1 MCERINFTMEKS
13 KNKEKPS
20 YYDKR
25 PVLGE
30 QGSWKIR
37 EHFGK
42 GFTAFLVIAAAIVF
56 FFAFL
61 RFSYIF
67 DLMKTV
73 IGLIKPI
80 IYGVVIAYLLNPIV
94 EFTEKYT
101 VPFLGRYI
109 KKEKTLH
116 KLCRGI
122 GVFSAL
128 IVMGVLITGLL
139 NMVIPELFKSIKDL
153 VDNLPGQIQNWIAWV
168 NEIQSGETFVDRMVK
183 NGLVQ
188 AGETLENWVNQADFL
203 SRANVIMTSVMTGA
217 INVVNGLLNI
227 IVGIIVS
234 VYALFS
240 KEQFLG
246 QGRKIIY
253 AVMSPKRANLT
264 LHIARKSNEIFGGFI
279 IGKIIDSA
287 IIGVLCFIGVS
298 ILKMPYA
305 LLVSVFVGV
314 TNVIPYFGPF
324 IGAIPSAIL
333 IMLADP
339 MQGLYFVIFIL
350 LLQQLD
356 GNVIGPT
363 ILGDSTGLSAF
374 WVVFSILL
382 FGGLFGV
389 VGMIIGVP
397 TFAVF
402 YYIVN
407 LLITQKLEDKKLP
420 TATSSYNGMNYV
432 DDEGNYVS
440 VEEADPQATKLQGE
454 KGE

>member
-1 MCERINFTMEKS
+1 MEKFRD
-13 KNKEKPS
+13 KMKDKAKEKTS
-20 YYDKR
+20 YYDKK
-25 PVLGE
+25 PTLGE
-30 QGSWKIR
+30 QGGLRIR
-37 EHFGK
+37 EHFGR
-42 GFTAFLVIAAAIVF
+42 GLTAFVVIAVCIMFYFAI
-56 FFAFL
+56 L

-67 DLMKTV
+67 NLLSEIV
-73 IGLIKPI
+73 GLIRPI

-94 EFTEKYT
+94 RFTERYT
-101 VPFLGRYI
+101 VPVFKRYL
-109 KKEKTLH
+109 KNEKMVNKT
-116 KLCRGI
+116 CRGI
-122 GVFSAL
+122 GIFTAL
-128 IVMGVLITGLL
+128 IIMIAIITALL
-139 NMVIPELFKSIKDL
+139 NMVIPELIKSISDL
-153 VDNLPGQIQNWIAWV
+153 MYNLPGQIDKWIEWL
-168 NEIQSGETFVDRMVK
+168 NEIQADDTIVAKLLKSTLLE
-183 NGLVQ
+183 
-188 AGETLENWVNQADFL
+188 AGVILENWVQQADIL
-203 SRANVIMTSVMTGA
+203 SRANILMTSVMAGA
-217 INVVNGLLNI
+217 INIVSGVLNI
-227 IVGIIVS
+227 VVGIIVS
-234 VYALFS
+234 VYALFG

-246 QGRKIIY
+246 QARKIIY
-253 AVMSPKRANLT
+253 ATMSPKRANLT
-264 LHIARKSNEIFGGFI
+264 LHIMRKSNEIFGGFI

-287 IIGVLCFIGVS
+287 IIAVLCFIGVS

-324 IGAIPSAIL
+324 IGAIPSTIL
-333 IMLADP
+333 IMIVDP
-339 MQGLYFVIFIL
+339 IKGLYFIIFIL

-407 LLITQKLEDKKLP
+407 LFITQKLEKKHLP
-420 TATSSYNGMNYV
+420 TETSSYNEMSYV

-440 VEEADPQATKLQGE
+440 ANEEVVDNGILEKE